1 MNVGEWLPPTAV
13 AWMTL
18 GLGVVVVVLVICLI
32 MLSAK
37 LSKLRISYL
46 KVMNGGSVDN
56 IEALF
61 EQINYRLN
69 EASKETKQQKDRLSV
84 VEAVQKKMKAKVGI
98 YRYNAFGDR
107 GSELSF
113 SVAIVDESQDGVVL
127 TGIHTRDETYI
138 YAKPLAKGQ
147 SSYMLSPEEKE
158 AINRSSDS

>member
-1 MNVGEWLPPTAV
+1 MNLDVWLPPAAV

-18 GLGVVVVVLVICLI
+18 GLGVVVVVLVICL
-32 MLSAK
+32 MVLSGK
-37 LSKLRISYL
+37 LSKLRKSYL

-61 EQINYRLN
+61 LQINSRLDDVSN
-69 EASKETKQQKDRLSV
+69 ETKRQKDRLSV
-84 VEAVQKKMKAKVGI
+84 MEAVQKKMKAKVGL

-107 GSELSF
+107 GSDQSF
-113 SVAIVDESQDGVVL
+113 SFAIMDESQDGVVL

-138 YAKPLAKGQ
+138 YAKPLEKGQ
-147 SSYMLSPEEKE
+147 SSYALSPEEKE